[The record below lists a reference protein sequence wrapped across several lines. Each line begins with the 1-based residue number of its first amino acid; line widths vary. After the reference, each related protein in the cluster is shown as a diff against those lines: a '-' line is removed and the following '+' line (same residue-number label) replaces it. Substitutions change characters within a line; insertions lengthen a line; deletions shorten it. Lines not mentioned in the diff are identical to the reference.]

1 MNEKR
6 YMISDASKLVDVESH
21 VLRYWED
28 ELGIEIPRNEMGHR
42 YYTQKHID
50 LLKNVKEL
58 KENGFQLKAIK
69 MLIPEMLEGERLNL
83 EMLVEH
89 STYSP
94 IQVENDLEMTICQ
107 EDDMEKNN
115 RTENTDLK
123 EKENV
128 LTSLNTGMHQESM
141 TKMEQFQ
148 AIIGNIVSQAL
159 RENNPALSKE
169 LGDRVSDSVIK
180 EMDYLLR
187 MNQEKEEERYK
198 KLDETIRSYQKERKE
213 VAATK
218 ERKGFLFKKY
228 RPGE

>member
-1 MNEKR
+1 
-6 YMISDASKLVDVESH
+6 MISDASKLVDVESH

-115 RTENTDLK
+115 RTENTELK

>member
-115 RTENTDLK
+115 RTENTELK

>member
-1 MNEKR
+1 MGEKR
-6 YMISDASKLVDVESH
+6 YIISDASKMLGVESH
-21 VLRYWED
+21 VLRYWEE
-28 ELGIEIPRNEMGHR
+28 ELNVVIPRNEMGHR
-42 YYTQKHID
+42 YYTQKHIN

-69 MLIPEMLEGERLNL
+69 MLVPEMLEGERLNL

-94 IQVENDLEMTICQ
+94 VQVENDLDMTVCQ
-107 EDDMEKNN
+107 EDDMEKSGSI
-115 RTENTDLK
+115 ENTELK
-123 EKENV
+123 EKDNV
-128 LTSLNTGMHQESM
+128 LTNLKADMHQQPM

-169 LGDRVSDSVIK
+169 LGERVSDSVIK
-180 EMDYLLR
+180 EMDYLMR
-187 MNQEKEEERYK
+187 MNQEKEEERFK